1 MFCRQTGMNLQSC
14 VEVRV
19 TLVEI
24 IKMRLF
30 LFCLGGNVRAFYKG
44 ALSEGSLKDYKDV
57 LFFGDKYEWVSE
69 SILSGG

>member
-1 MFCRQTGMNLQSC
+1 MFCRQTGMNLQRC

-19 TLVEI
+19 EI
-24 IKMRLF
+24 IKMHMF

-57 LFFGDKYEWVSE
+57 LFFADKYERVSE

>member
-44 ALSEGSLKDYKDV
+44 ALSEGSLKD
-57 LFFGDKYEWVSE
+57 
-69 SILSGG
+69 